1 MRRIACVLLVLAA
14 CGDDGTP
21 TQMATL
27 TGALPAVKSAYSRP
41 FKGAD
46 GTGTSVLG
54 WKVDFVNVGA
64 GTGCKADGIKVV
76 ASVGI
81 FTDQPASNGGNAVL
95 TSGDINIVLDAPPTA
110 VSGGF
115 VANMGVDQI
124 ANVEGIIS
132 ITGIGK
138 AADGKTV
145 TKLEGTVNAGGMDA
159 NMAAV
164 SLDGTFEAPVC
175 N

>member
-1 MRRIACVLLVLAA
+1 MRGIASLMLLLAA

-21 TQMATL
+21 TAAATL
-27 TGALPAVKSAYSRP
+27 MGTGTTVKSAYSRP

-46 GTGTSVLG
+46 GTGTQVLG

-64 GTGCKADGIKVV
+64 GTGCKADGIKVIG
-76 ASVGI
+76 SVGI
-81 FTDQPASNGGNAVL
+81 FTDQPTSNGGNAVL
-95 TSGDINIVLDAPPTA
+95 TSGDISIVLDAPPTA

-115 VANMGVDQI
+115 VANMGVDGL

-132 ITGIGK
+132 ITGVGK
-138 AADGKTV
+138 AGDGKTV
-145 TKLEGTVNAGGMDA
+145 IKLEGTVSAAGQDS
-159 NMAAV
+159 NMGTVNLA
-164 SLDGTFEAPVC
+164 GTFTAPVC